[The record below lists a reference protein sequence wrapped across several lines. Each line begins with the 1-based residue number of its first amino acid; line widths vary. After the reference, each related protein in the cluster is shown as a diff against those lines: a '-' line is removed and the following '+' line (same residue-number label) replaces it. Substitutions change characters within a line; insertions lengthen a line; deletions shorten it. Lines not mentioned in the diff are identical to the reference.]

1 MNQVNPDRLMLRFF
15 LAYFIYTYGGMYRLV
30 GNRYN
35 LSEAHQMAVRLFS
48 LAYRMDA
55 SYRKARL
62 DRGVLYWRELGKVK
76 EALDD
81 FDALLDEDAQY
92 SAALFNRAMA
102 YQSCGRFPD
111 AIQDLEDYLQ
121 LESAPAD
128 DYYLTAQRNLLLLRG
143 LLADE

>member
-1 MNQVNPDRLMLRFF
+1 MFRFF
-15 LAYFIYTYGGMYRLV
+15 LAYLIYSYGGMYRLV

-35 LSEAHQMAVRLFS
+35 MSEAHQMAVRLFS
-48 LAYRMDA
+48 WAYQIDT

-76 EALDD
+76 EALAD
-81 FDALLDEDAQY
+81 FDALLDEDAEY

-111 AIQDLEDYLQ
+111 AIQDLEYYLQ
-121 LESAPAD
+121 LASAKED

-143 LLADE
+143 LLDDE